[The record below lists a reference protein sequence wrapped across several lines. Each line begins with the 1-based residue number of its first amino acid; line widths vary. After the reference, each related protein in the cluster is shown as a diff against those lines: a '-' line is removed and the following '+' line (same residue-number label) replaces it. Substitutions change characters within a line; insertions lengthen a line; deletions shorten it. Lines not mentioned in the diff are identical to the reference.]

1 MYYYL
6 WHALLQ
12 RMSKEEKYQLAF
24 GELVRELRKEK
35 GLSQEKLAELS
46 DLHVNYISF
55 LERGKRQPTLSSL
68 IKIAEA
74 FNFSLSSLLKMVEEK
89 I

>member
-6 WHALLQ
+6 WHALLL

-55 LERGKRQPTLSSL
+55 LERGKRQPTLSTL
-68 IKIAEA
+68 LKIAEG
-74 FNFSLSSLLKMVEEK
+74 FGISLSSLIKKVESR